1 MKKAS
6 KLRSKLPGQRGL
18 GVVPFLGSEDKRRGD
33 RSNRTEGVISKLRR
47 SWRSKDLSS
56 RD

>member
-6 KLRSKLPGQRGL
+6 TLRSKLPGQRGL